1 MRKMLGSL
9 GMLGAIA
16 PEDRTGMCDK
26 PLPEESERLPDLSVL
41 STDCGMNCH
50 KQCKD
55 RSISREQQPPG
66 VCECGKRGERGT
78 GVGRTFLQ

>member
-26 PLPEESERLPDLSVL
+26 PLPE
-41 STDCGMNCH
+41 CGFETLE
-50 KQCKD
+50 KKVKD
-55 RSISREQQPPG
+55 
-66 VCECGKRGERGT
+66 
-78 GVGRTFLQ
+78 FLT